1 MSTTRQRAA
10 AGYLRF
16 LVWSLGLV
24 SLAFAAG
31 YLPTRAWVGGLA
43 RRAMLAGCAIGLLAS
58 WLGAIPVALAAARG
72 SNGGQQ
78 VVFGAMALRLL
89 VVLALVLPAAFS
101 GWFARAPLLV
111 WIAVSYVVLLA
122 VDTRYALTALKKV

>member
-1 MSTTRQRAA
+1 MSTRGRRAA

-16 LVWSLGLV
+16 LAWSVALV
-24 SLAFAAG
+24 ALAFAAG
-31 YLPTRAWVGGLA
+31 YLPTRAWVDGLA

-72 SNGGQQ
+72 SAGGQQ

-89 VVLALVLPAAFS
+89 IVLALVLPAALS
-101 GWFARAPLLV
+101 GWFARPPLLV
-111 WIAVSYVVLLA
+111 WVAVSYAVLLA
-122 VDTRYALTALKKV
+122 VDTRYALAALKKV